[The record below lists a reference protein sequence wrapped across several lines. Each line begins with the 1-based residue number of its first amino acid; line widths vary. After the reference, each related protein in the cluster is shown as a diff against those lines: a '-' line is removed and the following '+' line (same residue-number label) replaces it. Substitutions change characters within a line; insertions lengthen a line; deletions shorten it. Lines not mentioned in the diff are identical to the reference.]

1 MPPTPKR
8 KHSTRRTG
16 KRRASRSEAL
26 PNVVYD
32 KTTGKP
38 RLSHRK
44 G

>member
-1 MPPTPKR
+1 MAPTPKR

-16 KRRASRSEAL
+16 KRRAARSETL
-26 PNVVYD
+26 PEVVYD
-32 KTTGKP
+32 KVTGKP